1 MSNELTKG
9 QSGQVTTRKRAPK
22 NADLIVADLSSSMN
36 HGAFGGKSR
45 YDCLCM
51 AIKDFTG
58 RASVLAFNNRVF
70 EVDCDAL
77 PYPSGSTKLHL
88 ALHRAVELTPLHV
101 LVISDG
107 APDNV
112 QWALGET
119 ALLAEMCIVDALYVG
134 PEDKVC
140 EDFMRELARIGRGR
154 YAAFNMSEHTPK
166 MLEQKVGAM
175 LSLPA
180 PSTVTL

>member
-1 MSNELTKG
+1 MSNDLTKNPN
-9 QSGQVTTRKRAPK
+9 QVTTRKRAPK

-36 HGAFGGKSR
+36 RQARDGKSR
-45 YDCLCM
+45 YEYLCM

-58 RASVLAFNNRVF
+58 RASVLAFNTSVF
-70 EVDCDAL
+70 EVECDEL
-77 PYPSGSTKLHL
+77 PHPRGSTKLHL

-107 APDNV
+107 VPDSDE
-112 QWALGET
+112 WALGET
-119 ALLAEMCIVDALYVG
+119 ALLAEQCVVDALYVG
-134 PEDKVC
+134 PSHDEYAIK
-140 EDFMRELARIGRGR
+140 FMRELARVGRGR
-154 YAAFNMSEHTPK
+154 YAEFNMAEHTPK